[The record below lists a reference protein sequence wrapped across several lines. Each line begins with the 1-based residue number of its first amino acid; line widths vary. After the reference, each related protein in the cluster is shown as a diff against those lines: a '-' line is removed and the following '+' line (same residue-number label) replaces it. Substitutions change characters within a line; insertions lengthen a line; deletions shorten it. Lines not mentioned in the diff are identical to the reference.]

1 MTKEVFD
8 AVVAGGGASGM
19 TAAVF
24 AARAGCR
31 VLVLE
36 QKEKLCKKIYATGN
50 GKCNFTNKDWQAS
63 YFRGSNSP
71 LAEPVLRSFGL
82 SDTLAFF
89 REIGIYPKERNGYY
103 YPNSEQAAS
112 VAEALCREAE
122 RLSVRCVTGRKV
134 LHAGKTEDGLFFVE
148 TEGER
153 YSGKSLVLATGGK
166 ASPVH
171 GSDGS
176 GYPLAESFGHT
187 VLLPLPAIVQ
197 LKAEGRFFKTLAGVR
212 TEGTVRLHIE
222 TEHGTECYTEHGEL
236 LFASYGISG
245 IPVMQLSRYVSV
257 ALAEKRTVRAELD
270 LFPAA
275 EEAEL
280 FEELM
285 RRFLRMRDNT
295 AEEAL
300 CGLCNHKLNYVVLT
314 LCGIPPEKTAGM
326 LTGEDAARIAERL
339 KHFTVRITDTNGFE
353 QAQACV
359 GGVPLTEL
367 TERMESRLVR
377 GLFFTGELTDI
388 DGTCGGYNL
397 QWAWSSGAAAGREIG
412 GRYASDST
420 AEIKASS

>member
-1 MTKEVFD
+1 MTKERFD
-8 AVVAGGGASGM
+8 VVIAGGGASGM
-19 TAAVF
+19 TAAIF
-24 AARAGCR
+24 AARAGCS

-50 GKCNFTNKDWQAS
+50 GKCNFTNKDWKAS
-63 YFRGSNSP
+63 YFRGSNSR

-89 REIGIYPKERNGYY
+89 QEIGIYPKERNGYY

-122 RLSVRCVTGRKV
+122 RLSVRCITGKKV
-134 LHAGKTEDGLFFVE
+134 LRAGKTEEGLFFAE
-148 TEGER
+148 AEGKC
-153 YSGKSLVLATGGK
+153 YSGKSMVLATGGK

-176 GYPLAESFGHT
+176 GYPLAEAFGHT

-222 TEHGTECYTEHGEL
+222 TKGGTECYTEQGEL
-236 LFASYGISG
+236 LFAPYGISG
-245 IPVMQLSRYVSV
+245 IPVMQLSRY
-257 ALAEKRTVRAELD
+257 AELD

-295 AEEAL
+295 AEEAM

-314 LCGIPPEKTAGM
+314 LCGIPPEKAAGT
-326 LTGEDAARIAERL
+326 LTREDAARIAGKL
-339 KHFTVRITDTNGFE
+339 KHFIIKITDTNGFE

-367 TERMESRLVR
+367 TEQMESRLVR

-412 GRYASDST
+412 GRYASDS
-420 AEIKASS
+420 AVKIKASS